1 LAHINLMPWRE
12 NLRQKQK
19 QNYFAILIAVA
30 LLMFCLVYLVGMI
43 YDNQINNQNLRNQ
56 YMEQQIAIL
65 DNQIKQIKDI
75 KETKKAI
82 EQRMALIEQLQTS
95 RNVAPIILDE
105 LAKLVPPGISFSSF
119 ARQGNKMEVLGVSES
134 NNRLSDFMRR
144 VEDSTVFN
152 KGELSSIIA
161 DTSASDAVSEF
172 KLTFVISPKVAPDF
186 TALEEKNKKGK
197 KGKKK
202 KKGKN

>member
-1 LAHINLMPWRE
+1 MAHINLMPWRE

-30 LLMFCLVYLVGMI
+30 LAMFGLVYLVGMI

-56 YMEQQIAIL
+56 YMDQQIAIL

-105 LAKLVPPGISFSSF
+105 LAKLVPPGISFGSF
-119 ARQGNKMEVLGVSES
+119 SRQGNRMEVLGVSES
-134 NNRLSDFMRR
+134 NNRLSDFMRKL
-144 VEDSTVFN
+144 EDSTVFN
-152 KGELSSIIA
+152 KGELSSIVA

-186 TALEEKNKKGK
+186 AALEAADK

-202 KKGKN
+202 KRGKK